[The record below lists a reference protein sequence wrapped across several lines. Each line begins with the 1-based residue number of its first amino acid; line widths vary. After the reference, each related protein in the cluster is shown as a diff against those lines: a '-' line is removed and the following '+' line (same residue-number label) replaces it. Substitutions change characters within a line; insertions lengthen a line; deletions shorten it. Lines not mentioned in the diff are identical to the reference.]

1 MNWVFISII
10 AVTVGQWATCGFS
23 FALLLSIIGR
33 LIFLA
38 RLVGSVVPIKT
49 VTAFE
54 AADLFFVLLGLIF
67 TKAPIN
73 WVETIL
79 TIGFCAITW
88 LLYIIDDR
96 FYLYVVE
103 DDEEE

>member
-10 AVTVGQWATCGFS
+10 AVTVGQWVTCGFS
-23 FALLLSIIGR
+23 FAL
-33 LIFLA
+33 
-38 RLVGSVVPIKT
+38 
-49 VTAFE
+49 
-54 AADLFFVLLGLIF
+54 FVLLGLIF

-73 WVETIL
+73 WVETVL